1 MLDLVNAI
9 GGPEMSKSPDCD
21 VEKVYSVKEFTAK
34 LRRLADALDA
44 GQAFEVQVAGERLYV
59 PANASFSV
67 EHERSDD
74 TEELE
79 FQLRWQR

>member
-1 MLDLVNAI
+1 M
-9 GGPEMSKSPDCD
+9 PERPDRD
-21 VEKVYSVKEFTAK
+21 VEKIYSVQDFTAK

-44 GQAFEVQVAGERLYV
+44 GQAFEIQVAGERLYV
-59 PANASFSV
+59 PAGASFSV

>member
-1 MLDLVNAI
+1 
-9 GGPEMSKSPDCD
+9 MSKSPDRD
-21 VEKVYSVKEFTAK
+21 VEKIYSVKDFTAK

-44 GQAFEVQVAGERLYV
+44 GEPFEIQVAGERLYI

>member
-1 MLDLVNAI
+1 M
-9 GGPEMSKSPDCD
+9 PKSPDRD
-21 VEKVYSVKEFTAK
+21 VEKIYSVKDFTAK

-44 GQAFEVQVAGERLYV
+44 GQPFEIQVAGERLYI

-74 TEELE
+74 TDELE

>member
-1 MLDLVNAI
+1 M
-9 GGPEMSKSPDCD
+9 PKSPDRD
-21 VEKVYSVKEFTAK
+21 VEKIYSVQDFTAK

-44 GQAFEVQVAGERLYV
+44 GQAFEIQVAGERLYV
-59 PANASFSV
+59 PADASFSV

-74 TEELE
+74 TDELE

>member
-1 MLDLVNAI
+1 M
-9 GGPEMSKSPDCD
+9 PERADRD
-21 VEKVYSVKEFTAK
+21 VEKIYSVQDFTAK

-44 GQAFEVQVAGERLYV
+44 GQPFEIQVAGERLYV

-67 EHERSDD
+67 EHERSDGE
-74 TEELE
+74 EELE

>member
-1 MLDLVNAI
+1 M
-9 GGPEMSKSPDCD
+9 PERADRD
-21 VEKVYSVKEFTAK
+21 IEKVYSVKDFTAK

-44 GQAFEVQVAGERLYV
+44 GQPFEIRVAGERLYV

-67 EHERSDD
+67 EHERSDGE
-74 TEELE
+74 EELE